1 MRNLILPT
9 LLLSTINL
17 NADSYLDLV
26 LQETNDYRKF
36 VHQSLVNSASTIDNY
51 YFENK
56 NENIEDYNGTFGIIE
71 LSTFYNED
79 ENLSFDQ
86 SIKIKLQLP
95 KLKDRLNLVFESDE
109 DRKTKDYVEDHTSN
123 RNDSYN
129 LSLLYNKIVN
139 DTVDF
144 KTKLGVKLNNGL
156 DPFVKT
162 QVEKRWDNIYGIDY
176 IFSQSLKQSVNKKL
190 ESTSYFKITKE
201 LSENLYLHNYNEYYW
216 HSVDKENSE
225 FAHSIYLNQRI
236 TNKDLLTYQIGT
248 SINNIDSNMKI
259 KRNSLSLKYRHFYRE
274 WLYSDII
281 PENYYRIEDNFKPK
295 FALRF
300 NIGMYFNKKSYK

>member
-109 DRKTKDYVEDHTSN
+109 DRKTKDYVEDHTNN

-190 ESTSYFKITKE
+190 ESTSYFKITKK
-201 LSENLYLHNYNEYYW
+201 LNENLYLHNYNEYYW

-274 WLYSDII
+274 WLYSDVI
-281 PENYYRIEDNFKPK
+281 PENYYRVEDNFKPK